1 MYNSRMFI
9 PHQRDGAC
17 GKQVSAH
24 VVKVMTRL
32 RKKKKRKKNTEQ
44 RPTLEHQENNM
55 FVCVCTLGC
64 IFLI

>member
-1 MYNSRMFI
+1 MWKAGICSRSKGN
-9 PHQRDGAC
+9 DKA
-17 GKQVSAH
+17 
-24 VVKVMTRL
+24 T
-32 RKKKKRKKNTEQ
+32 KKKKRKKNTEQ